1 MTFPEIYAIM
11 LSMSKPE
18 SLTEYFKN
26 YGRGVGKLF
35 VESITPQ
42 DGDFKPIFT
51 MSDKDSE
58 DLYSFKNLYMSYY
71 KDPTETSFVDNVLAG
86 RFDLLRAIEKN
97 KVLGEYYK
105 VIKDEAHARYLSDT
119 YKAIKDLADV
129 SDPKTAIGALKF
141 LCTAVKGVEDVS
153 ASNRGRPS
161 KKEIQQRT
169 NEILSEDKE
178 IQEAFA
184 RVQGVC

>member
-1 MTFPEIYAIM
+1 M
-11 LSMSKPE
+11 KPE
-18 SLTEYFKN
+18 SLKEYFKT

-51 MSDKDSE
+51 MSDKETE
-58 DLYSFKNLYMSYY
+58 DLYSFKNLYMKYY
-71 KDPTETSFVDNVLAG
+71 SDPTETKFVDAVLAG

-97 KVLGEYYK
+97 KVLGDYYR
-105 VIKDEAHARYLSDT
+105 VIRDEAHARYLSDT
-119 YKAIKDLADV
+119 YRAIKQLADN

-141 LCTAVKGVEDVS
+141 LCSAVKGVEET
-153 ASNRGRPS
+153 ATATRGRPS

-184 RVQGVC
+184 RVQGLN